1 MCIFMLVHTY
11 THFCADVN
19 PSLTFDDYRDG
30 LYLELYNHL
39 LAISHDCIFK
49 VAEVR
54 GLYKDIVFFI
64 QHAGC
69 SVHKAVTNNEKCLE
83 ILRN

>member
-19 PSLTFDDYRDG
+19 PYLTFDDYRDG
-30 LYLELYNHL
+30 LYLELFNHL

-54 GLYKDIVFFI
+54 GLYTDIEYFDCILFNMLDLAFI
-64 QHAGC
+64 
-69 SVHKAVTNNEKCLE
+69 KP
-83 ILRN
+83 

>member
-1 MCIFMLVHTY
+1 MLVHTY

-54 GLYKDIVFFI
+54 GLYTDIVFLFNMLDVAFI
-64 QHAGC
+64 KPRQKIKNA
-69 SVHKAVTNNEKCLE
+69 S
-83 ILRN
+83 RF

>member
-1 MCIFMLVHTY
+1 MLVHTY

-30 LYLELYNHL
+30 LYLELCNHL

-49 VAEVR
+49 VA
-54 GLYKDIVFFI
+54 
-64 QHAGC
+64 
-69 SVHKAVTNNEKCLE
+69 
-83 ILRN
+83 